1 MGGVESA
8 VEEEKFSSVGLEVES
23 GEILEENL
31 LVVAESVG
39 SAVWRGG
46 RELVDSL
53 LSKGGR

>member
-1 MGGVESA
+1 MGGVELT

-23 GEILEENL
+23 GEMLEENL
-31 LVVAESVG
+31 LVVAVSVG